1 MEITN
6 TINKEMNNEVK
17 QVKTART
24 RYVITSY
31 GMRVTMEE
39 WLDMDPME
47 R

>member
-31 GMRVTMEE
+31 GMRVTM
-39 WLDMDPME
+39 DPME